1 MSAQVKLGAAA
12 LIAPPDPERIAFP
25 HARQLRS
32 RDVFRLA
39 ARAWPFIRPYKRH
52 LAYLFLTI
60 IPSLPAG
67 LIGLTMIR
75 IFFDVVGHGDPIRP
89 AEAWLLRVPLDASRE
104 LILRHACVLTGIVA
118 MLAMPLAALTIGYA
132 VWILQRISN
141 LFRVNL
147 YTRMQELSVQFHSQ
161 EKIGD
166 AIFRMFQDSA
176 PIPEVI
182 DGLVIQPMRAI
193 PMVIGVVIWLM
204 ICDYRMGLIA
214 IALIPANWLL
224 AWRFAGPL
232 RHAFIAERE
241 ATAQA
246 TTRIE
251 ETLAS
256 IKAVKAF
263 GTEASEAALYGRDNW
278 NAFMA
283 SRRSRLMLAR
293 YRVASNTIRGLAY
306 AGAVYFGARDV
317 MAGGAVGLAHAA
329 LSLGVFQGAIL
340 AFGAVSARIRGL
352 TDRWGSMQDVVVAIS
367 RVLEMLAKPPEHA
380 AVRGHKLPP
389 RAASVIS
396 FDSVSFGY
404 DPLTTVL
411 REVSFQA
418 RAGEITA
425 LAGASGSGKSTIIAL
440 IVRFFDPSNGHIRL
454 DGESID
460 QFDLPAWR
468 GMLSVALQENPMFTA
483 TIRDNVAYGRPEAS
497 AEEVRE
503 ALERAGLGEFV
514 RSLPMGLDTVLGE
527 KGAKIS
533 TGQAQRIGL
542 ARALVRNAP
551 ILLLDEP
558 TSALDGA
565 TENHV
570 MQGLREWVDADP
582 KHRIVIV
589 ATHRRT
595 TAARAD
601 RSYQIAAGRVLPAD
615 LSALEEGEA
624 RDA

>member
-1 MSAQVKLGAAA
+1 M
-12 LIAPPDPERIAFP
+12 IAPPDADQIAFP

-32 RDVFRLA
+32 RDVFGLA

-52 LAYLFLTI
+52 LVYLLLTI

-75 IFFDVVGHGDPIRP
+75 IFFDVVGHGDAIRP
-89 AEAWLLRVPLDASRE
+89 AEAWLLRVPLDASRV
-104 LILRHACVLTGIVA
+104 LILRHACVLTGIIA
-118 MLAMPLAALTIGYA
+118 MLAMPLVALTIGYA

-182 DGLVIQPMRAI
+182 DGLVIQPMRGI
-193 PMVIGVVIWLM
+193 PMVAGVVIWLM

-224 AWRFAGPL
+224 AWRFASPL

-263 GTEASEAALYGRDNW
+263 GTEASEAELYGRDNW

-293 YRVASNTIRGLAY
+293 YRVASNTIRGLGY
-306 AGAVYFGARDV
+306 AGAAYFGARDV
-317 MAGGAVGLAHAA
+317 MNGGAVGLAHAA

-340 AFGAVSARIRGL
+340 AFGGVSARIRGL

-367 RVLEMLAKPPEHA
+367 RVLEMLAKPSED
-380 AVRGHKLPP
+380 AVARGHKLPP
-389 RAASVIS
+389 RAASRLS
-396 FDSVSFGY
+396 FDHVSFGY
-404 DPLTTVL
+404 DPHTTVL
-411 REVSFQA
+411 REVSFEA
-418 RAGEITA
+418 KAGEITA
-425 LAGASGSGKSTIIAL
+425 LAGASGSGKSTTIAL
-440 IVRFFDPSNGHIRL
+440 IVRFFDPTDGHIRL

-503 ALERAGLGEFV
+503 ALERAGLGDFV
-514 RSLPMGLDTVLGE
+514 RALPLGLGTVLGE

-542 ARALVRNAP
+542 ARALLRNAP

-565 TENHV
+565 TENDV
-570 MQGLREWVDADP
+570 MQGLREWVEADP
-582 KHRIVIV
+582 KRRMVIL

-601 RSYQIAAGRVLPAD
+601 RSYHIAAGRVLASD
-615 LSALEEGEA
+615 LSALAVSEA